1 MDSKGKRGPR
11 PVHPPE
17 APVAGETEEKISAA
31 AEPASAASAA
41 RAEDFTDLAREAY
54 EAFAQ
59 SQEVMA
65 RGFEALG
72 LEIVGLARSGIDR
85 AAKTASEMLAVKTL
99 SDAIDVNAGLARD
112 SFDTFVDGSTRLSE
126 LGIKFAREAA
136 QPLFA
141 HWQKDWAKAFCPGF

>member
-1 MDSKGKRGPR
+1 MDSKAKRGPR
-11 PVHPPE
+11 PARLRE
-17 APVAGETEEKISAA
+17 APEAGETEERISAVAGPA
-31 AEPASAASAA
+31 AAASAA
-41 RAEDFTDLAREAY
+41 RAEDFTDLAREAC

-59 SQEVMA
+59 SQGVMA

-72 LEIVGLARSGIDR
+72 LELVGLARSGIDR
-85 AAKTASEMLAVKTL
+85 AAKTASEMLSVKTW

-141 HWQKDWAKAFCPGF
+141 HWQKDWAKAFYPGL